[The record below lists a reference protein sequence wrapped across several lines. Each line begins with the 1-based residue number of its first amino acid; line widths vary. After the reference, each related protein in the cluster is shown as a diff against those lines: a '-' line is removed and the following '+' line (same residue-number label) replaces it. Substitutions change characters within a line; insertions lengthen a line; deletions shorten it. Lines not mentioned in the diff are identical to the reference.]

1 MELRE
6 VLKLILP
13 KDKQEEILEIINMF
27 KSNNFKDLFDK
38 YKESLGL
45 VDNFED
51 YDEFVE
57 EIEDECID
65 LEILI
70 VWYMVNEEILLE
82 LDWSGEEENHQVENF
97 VNKLLSTVYR
107 ETFTVSVD
115 EVYQMFE
122 DDSINSRPK
131 IKRGKHLPILFKY
144 INNIL
149 KKYRY
154 NLINVDI
161 NSDEYFIGVFRE
173 EPIKILE
180 NENFETIKIIDVD
193 DI

>member
-38 YKESLGL
+38 YKENLGL

-57 EIEDECID
+57 EIEDKYID

-97 VNKLLSTVYR
+97 INKLLSNVYR
-107 ETFTVSVD
+107 ETLTVSVD

-149 KKYRY
+149 KKYGY